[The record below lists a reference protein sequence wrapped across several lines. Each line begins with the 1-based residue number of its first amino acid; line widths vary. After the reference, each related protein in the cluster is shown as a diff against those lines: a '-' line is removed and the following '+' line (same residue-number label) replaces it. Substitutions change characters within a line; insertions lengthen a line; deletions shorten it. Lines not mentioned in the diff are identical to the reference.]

1 MYINDKEIE
10 PMNDKLHRSSSD
22 KMIGGVCG
30 GLGEKLNI
38 DSSLIRLAF
47 VLLFFF
53 GGHGLL
59 IYLILWMIMP
69 LAAAPNVI
77 DGVSH
82 SEPPSSTL

>member
-1 MYINDKEIE
+1 
-10 PMNDKLHRSSSD
+10 MNDKLHRSSSD

-30 GLGEKLNI
+30 GLGEKFNI

-59 IYLILWMIMP
+59 IYLILWIVMP
-69 LAAAPNVI
+69 LAAESKVI
-77 DGVSH
+77 DGVTRN
-82 SEPPSSTL
+82 EPPSSTL